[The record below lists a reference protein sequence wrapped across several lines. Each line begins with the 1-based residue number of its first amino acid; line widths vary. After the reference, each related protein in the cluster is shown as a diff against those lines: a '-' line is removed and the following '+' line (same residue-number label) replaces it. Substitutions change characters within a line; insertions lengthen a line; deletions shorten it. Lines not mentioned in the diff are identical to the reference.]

1 MSHPDHSCQSTA
13 GDLEH
18 RRTATLPSTEGDYFL
33 WHLVAEGGC
42 AGAEERKHEPGRR
55 TAGRRLM
62 RTQQATCSAALRQ
75 VCSSCPHHIQHA
87 HMHNPNPCFPANA
100 ADLGLKSCYHCQRPR
115 LILSRVI
122 TKVRYSRSQQGTHTH
137 THTHNNTCCMQSQK
151 AVSWCLVDPDLI
163 TLAGRAFASV
173 NKGRKDMRQECCAS
187 RGMPPLMQMSIL
199 SYCLDART
207 AVDSP
212 PTAQLREYG
221 YGEHAP
227 GGGGGGWGCR
237 VKTTQVLRC
246 WPPGMTT
253 ITTIFIIIIIQ
264 KS

>member
-1 MSHPDHSCQSTA
+1 MPGLASEQQALKYCKTCQSARDRAECPRGDFSRVSHPDHSCQSTA

-137 THTHNNTCCMQSQK
+137 THT
-151 AVSWCLVDPDLI
+151 P
-163 TLAGRAFASV
+163 
-173 NKGRKDMRQECCAS
+173 
-187 RGMPPLMQMSIL
+187 
-199 SYCLDART
+199 
-207 AVDSP
+207 
-212 PTAQLREYG
+212 
-221 YGEHAP
+221 
-227 GGGGGGWGCR
+227 
-237 VKTTQVLRC
+237 
-246 WPPGMTT
+246 
-253 ITTIFIIIIIQ
+253 IIIHAVCSHKRLCPGVWLIQ
-264 KS
+264 T